1 MRLNLAYLLV
11 GSVSLAYAIPVE
23 PQAAGSASL
32 SFQVDGDSGV
42 ELSSTV
48 AKPSHVWDSTSPSPL
63 ARGERVTMLDARGA
77 LSSLSLAGKTKL
89 AVTVTIPVSIPQS
102 TKTKIN
108 KLVKGFLTVYRP
120 LSNFEIEL
128 KDDPKSSQGSGSAS
142 FKVKIADKVQE
153 WVVDYVNSRITEV
166 KKGGQTSKSP

>member
-11 GSVSLAYAIPVE
+11 GSVSLVYAIPVE

-42 ELSSTV
+42 LLHGCETFPRVGFDITV
-48 AKPSHVWDSTSPSPL
+48 TTS
-63 ARGERVTMLDARGA
+63 
-77 LSSLSLAGKTKL
+77 AGRTRKTKL
-89 AVTVTIPVSIPQS
+89 AVTVTIPVRIPQS
-102 TKTKIN
+102 TKEKIN
-108 KLVKGFLTVYRP
+108 KLVKGFLTVYKP

-128 KDDPKSSQGSGSAS
+128 QDEPKSSQGSGSAS

-153 WVVDYVNSRITEV
+153 WVVDYANSRITEV